1 MILFPNCKINLGL
14 NILEKRSDGYHN
26 IETIFY
32 PIPFTDILEITEYN
46 QQPRT
51 VFIPFSLSGLAIEGD
66 LASNLCLKAYTL
78 LKKDFSRL
86 PHIRMHLHKT
96 IPAGA
101 GLGGGSADAS
111 FCLILLNKLFNLDLT
126 DEQLAVYAGKI
137 GSDCPFFIFNK
148 PCVATGRGEIIEEVK
163 LDLSGY
169 KIIIANPGIHVSTGD
184 AFREINP
191 AVPEKPLKEIINMP
205 VEKWKYEMKND
216 FEKIIFKKHP
226 AIVDIKDGFYQQGAV
241 FSSMSGS
248 GSTVYGIFPK
258 EKNVDLSFPENYFI
272 KEFLLG

>member
-32 PIPFTDILEITEYN
+32 PIPLTDILEIVEYN

-51 VFIPFSLSGLAIEGD
+51 VFIPFSASGLAIEGD

-78 LKKDFSRL
+78 LKKDFPRL
-86 PHIRMHLHKT
+86 PHIKMHLHKT

-101 GLGGGSADAS
+101 GLGGGSADAA
-111 FCLILLNKLFNLDLT
+111 FCLMLLNKLFNLGLT
-126 DEQLAVYAGKI
+126 DQQLAFYAGKI
-137 GSDCPFFIFNK
+137 GSDCPFFILNK
-148 PCVATGRGEIIEEVK
+148 PCVATGRGEIMEEVK
-163 LDLSGY
+163 IDLSDY
-169 KIIIANPGIHVSTGD
+169 KVIIVNPGIHVSTGD
-184 AFREINP
+184 AFRDVTP
-191 AVPEKPLKEIINMP
+191 TVPEKPLKEIISMP

-226 AIVDIKDGFYQQGAV
+226 AIVDIKDSSYQHGAV

-248 GSTVYGIFPK
+248 GSTVYGLFKK
-258 EKNVDLSFPENYFI
+258 EKKTAFSFPENYFT
-272 KEFLLG
+272 KEFLLS

>member
-14 NILEKRSDGYHN
+14 NILQKRSDGYHN
-26 IETIFY
+26 IETVFY
-32 PIPFTDILEITEYN
+32 PIPLTDILEITEYKEN
-46 QQPRT
+46 TRT
-51 VFIPFSLSGLAIEGD
+51 ASIPFSVSGLAIEGD

-78 LKKDFSRL
+78 LKKDFPRL

-111 FCLILLNKLFNLDLT
+111 FCLILLNKLFSLNLT
-126 DEQLAVYAGKI
+126 DQQLAVYAGKI

-148 PCVATGRGEIIEEVK
+148 PCLATGRGETIEEVK

-169 KIIIANPGIHVSTGD
+169 KLIIANPGIHVSTGD
-184 AFREINP
+184 AFREVSPVI
-191 AVPEKPLKEIINMP
+191 PEKSLKEIISLP

-216 FEKIIFKKHP
+216 FEKVIFKKHP
-226 AIVDIKDGFYQQGAV
+226 AIVDIKDCFYQQGAV

-248 GSTVYGIFPK
+248 GSTVYGLFPV
-258 EKNVDLSFPENYFI
+258 EKKPSFSFPENYFI